1 MDVYDDKADY
11 TMMLD
16 ELFGLNV
23 YGGIRMDP
31 RNPYRQCAF
40 VWKGGV
46 EI

>member
-1 MDVYDDKADY
+1 MDVYDDKVDY
-11 TMMLD
+11 NMMLD

-31 RNPYRQCAF
+31 RNPCRQCAF